1 MGLRINNTREL
12 NMDQR
17 EKYQIIKN
25 LVETQGNKNAAA
37 LRCGCTVRTINRL
50 ISAFQD
56 KGKLA
61 FIHGNTGR
69 VPVNQKGIQDIIVK
83 LFTGEL
89 YDGSNIL
96 HFCELLNKYENIEV
110 SEGYVRTVLKDNLLL
125 SPKAQKKTKKA
136 LRKQLREKDRIHR
149 LPIIQKEQLVRLEAE
164 KHFPLSH
171 PTRSRCKYMGE
182 MLQVDAS
189 KHRWFGNKQSQLHLA
204 IDDASGAIVGAFF
217 DWEETLKGYYHM
229 LKQVLEVYGI
239 PYKLRTDRRTVFT
252 YQLKKNAGMKDDTF
266 TQFGFA
272 CSQLGIDIESS
283 SVPEFKGRVERSF
296 QTLQSRLVIE
306 MRIAGIST
314 LEHANLF
321 IKEYIQTFNNTF
333 AVINGVPSCF
343 DKPPSSLQILHT
355 LVIHDERTID
365 KGNCLTL
372 KRIPY
377 RPLDANGKIKIIRS
391 GTKVGIIKTLDGAF
405 FCTFRD
411 EVLAI
416 EPVPRNKS
424 FSPVID
430 YECDSPPPRKK
441 PYIPPPWHPWRYG
454 SFQKYKSSRD
464 RKVSGF

>member
-1 MGLRINNTREL
+1 MGQRKNNTREL

-25 LVETQGNKNAAA
+25 LVESKGNKNAAA

-50 ISAFQD
+50 IQSFYD
-56 KGKLA
+56 RGESA

-69 VPVNQKGIQDIIVK
+69 VPVNQKGLEDIVVK

-96 HFCELLNKYENIEV
+96 HFCELLKKHENIEV
-110 SEGYVRTVLKDNLLL
+110 SEGYVRTVLRKNLLL
-125 SPKAQKKTKKA
+125 SPKAQKRTKKT
-136 LRKQLREKDRIHR
+136 LRKRLREEDKLRRI
-149 LPIIQKEQLVRLEAE
+149 PTFQKEQLVRLEAE
-164 KHFPLSH
+164 KHFPMSH

-189 KHRWFGNKQSQLHLA
+189 KHRWFGKMQSQLHLA
-204 IDDASGAIVGAFF
+204 IDDASGAIVGAYF

-229 LKQVLEVYGI
+229 LKQVLETYGI

-306 MRIAGIST
+306 MRLSGVST
-314 LEHANLF
+314 LEQANEF
-321 IKEYIQTFNNTF
+321 VKEYIKTFNDTF
-333 AVINGVPSCF
+333 AVINGIPSCF
-343 DKPPSSLQILHT
+343 DRSPSSLQILHT
-355 LVIHDERTID
+355 LVVHDERTID

-372 KRIPY
+372 NRTPY
-377 RPLDANGKIKIIRS
+377 RPLDSNGKIKIIRS
-391 GTKVGIIKTLDGAF
+391 GTKVGIIKTLEGSF
-405 FCTFRD
+405 FCTFKD
-411 EVLAI
+411 EILAI

-424 FSPVID
+424 FSTVID
-430 YECDSPPPRKK
+430 YECDRPSPKKK
-441 PYIPPPWHPWRYG
+441 PYIPPPWHPWRNG
-454 SFQKYKSSRD
+454 SFQKYKSSRN